1 MHVIKKLE
9 KPLKTCRNNEEK
21 HESEGGI
28 TLVFVV
34 HHYINNNNIGADFD
48 WFNPHLYHVPQ
59 KVEKKIQHTRFL
71 HHINVRKRLY
81 IIPLLCE
88 HKISTFT

>member
-1 MHVIKKLE
+1 MHVIKILE

-21 HESEGGI
+21 HEGEGGI
-28 TLVFVV
+28 TFVFVV

-59 KVEKKIQHTRFL
+59 KFEKKIQHTRFSPPYKCTKAF
-71 HHINVRKRLY
+71 IYN
-81 IIPLLCE
+81 
-88 HKISTFT
+88 STFI